1 MAEREP
7 HEAPHRVAELINRL
21 GLAARSLSQS
31 AGLAPAQ
38 WDALRFLGRAN
49 RYSRKPSAV
58 ADFLG
63 ATRGTTSQ
71 TLLTLAH
78 KALIERRADLV
89 DHRIVRLELTEAG
102 RTLLAADPLHEFAD
116 ALVPDDAERLAHD
129 LLGLLLAVQRRR
141 GHKSFG
147 VCQSCRHFRRG
158 DAPDEPGG
166 PHRCGLTLEPLS
178 EPDSGQICAEHT
190 VRAA

>member
-78 KALIERRADLV
+78 KALIERRADLA
-89 DHRIVRLELTEAG
+89 DH
-102 RTLLAADPLHEFAD
+102 
-116 ALVPDDAERLAHD
+116 
-129 LLGLLLAVQRRR
+129 RRR

-178 EPDSGQICAEHT
+178 EPDSGQ
-190 VRAA
+190 